1 MMKDAVEFKGRR
13 YALRL
18 LDFGE
23 HWGKHFV
30 ASIHLEHLLL
40 DENWG
45 YTCEEARYVD
55 ELIFYFVPAH
65 YFRLSD
71 DDLRDKILEEI
82 G

>member
-1 MMKDAVEFKGRR
+1 MMKDAVEFKGRL

-23 HWGKHFV
+23 DWGKYFV

-40 DENWG
+40 DEHWG

-65 YFRLSD
+65 YFKLSD
-71 DDLRDKILEEI
+71 NDLRDKILEEI